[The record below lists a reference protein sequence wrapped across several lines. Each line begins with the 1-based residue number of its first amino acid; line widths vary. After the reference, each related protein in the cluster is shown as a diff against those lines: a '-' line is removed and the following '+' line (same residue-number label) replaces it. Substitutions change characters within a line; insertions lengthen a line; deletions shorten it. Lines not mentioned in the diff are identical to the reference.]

1 MAESVRING
10 IVYADVPQVDIP
22 KAEGTGDASFYLT
35 EGDDVVASDILS
47 GKKAHGATG
56 AVTGTMANNG
66 DVSGNISTKAGTVNV
81 PAGYTSGGTV
91 GIDSAEQA
99 KIVSDNIKSGVTV
112 LGVSGKNTVVDTEIS
127 TEAAAAATILSGKK
141 AFVNGT
147 QVVGTMTAATV
158 AQDSSTKVLSIS

>member
-66 DVSGNISTKAGTVNV
+66 DVSGNISTKAGTVSV

-99 KIVSDNIKSGVTV
+99 KIVSGNIKSGVTV

>member
-22 KAEGTGDASFYLT
+22 KAEGSGDASFYLT

-47 GKKAHGATG
+47 GKKAHGASG

-66 DVSGNISTKAGTVNV
+66 DVSGNISTKAGTVSV

-91 GIDSAEQA
+91 GIDSTEQA
-99 KIVSDNIKSGVTV
+99 KIVSGNIKSGVSV
-112 LGVSGKNTVVDTEIS
+112 LGVSGKSTVVDTEIS
-127 TEAAAAATILSGKK
+127 ADAASAATVLSGKK
-141 AFVNGT
+141 AFVNGA
-147 QVVGTMTAATV
+147 QVTGTMTAATV
-158 AQDSSTKVLSIS
+158 SQDSSTKVLSIS

>member
-10 IVYADVPQVDIP
+10 IVYADVPQVEIP
-22 KAEGTGDASFYLT
+22 KAEGSGDASFYLT
-35 EGDDVVASDILS
+35 EGDDVAASDILS

-66 DVSGNISTKAGTVNV
+66 DVSGNISTKAGTVSV

-91 GIDSAEQA
+91 GIDSAEQS
-99 KIVSDNIKSGVTV
+99 KIVSGNIKSGVSV
-112 LGVSGKNTVVDTEIS
+112 LGVSGKSTVVDTEIS
-127 TEAAAAATILSGKK
+127 ADAASAATVLSGKK
-141 AFVNGT
+141 AFVNGA
-147 QVVGTMTAATV
+147 QVTGTMTAATV

>member
-35 EGDDVVASDILS
+35 EGDDVAANDVLS
-47 GKKAHGATG
+47 GKKYHGANG
-56 AVTGTMANNG
+56 SGTGTMANNG
-66 DVSGNISTKAGTVNV
+66 DTSGNISTKAGTVTV

-91 GIDSAEQA
+91 GIDSTEQA
-99 KIVSDNIKSGVTV
+99 KIVSGNIKSGVSV
-112 LGVSGKNTVVDTEIS
+112 LGVSGKSTVVDTEIS
-127 TEAAAAATILSGKK
+127 ADAASAATVLSGKK
-141 AFVNGT
+141 AFVNGA
-147 QVVGTMTAATV
+147 QVTGTMTAATV

>member
-35 EGDDVVASDILS
+35 EGDDVVASDVLS
-47 GKKAHGATG
+47 GKKAHGASG

-66 DVSGNISTKAGTVNV
+66 DTSGNISTKAGTVNI

-99 KIVSDNIKSGVTV
+99 KIVSGNIKSGINI
-112 LGVSGKNTVVDTEIS
+112 LGVPGKSTIVDTEIA
-127 TEAAAAATILSGKK
+127 TDAASAATVLSGKK

>member
-66 DVSGNISTKAGTVNV
+66 DVSGNISTKAGTVSV

-99 KIVSDNIKSGVTV
+99 KIVSGNIKSGVTV
-112 LGVSGKNTVVDTEIS
+112 LGVSGKSTVVDTEIS
-127 TEAAAAATILSGKK
+127 TEAASAATVLSGKK
-141 AFVNGT
+141 AFVNGA

-158 AQDSSTKVLSIS
+158 TQDSSTKVLSIS

>member
-35 EGDDVVASDILS
+35 EGDDVAANDVLA
-47 GKKAHGATG
+47 GKKYHGAAG
-56 AVTGTMANNG
+56 SGTGTMSNNG
-66 DVSGNISTKAGTVNV
+66 DVSGNISTKAGTVNI

-99 KIVSDNIKSGVTV
+99 KIVSGNIKSGINI
-112 LGVSGKNTVVDTEIS
+112 LGVPGKSTIVDTEIA
-127 TEAAAAATILSGKK
+127 TDAASAATVLSGKK

-147 QVVGTMTAATV
+147 QVTGTMTAATV
-158 AQDSSTKVLSIS
+158 TQDSSTKVLSIS

>member
-35 EGDDVVASDILS
+35 EGDDVAANDVLA
-47 GKKAHGATG
+47 GKKYHGANG
-56 AVTGTMANNG
+56 SGTGTMANNG
-66 DVSGNISTKAGTVNV
+66 DTSGSINTKAGTVSV

-99 KIVSDNIKSGVTV
+99 KIISGNIKSGVNV
-112 LGVSGKNTVVDTEIS
+112 LGVSGKSTVVDTEIS
-127 TEAAAAATILSGKK
+127 ADAASAATVLNGKK
-141 AFVNGT
+141 AFVNGA